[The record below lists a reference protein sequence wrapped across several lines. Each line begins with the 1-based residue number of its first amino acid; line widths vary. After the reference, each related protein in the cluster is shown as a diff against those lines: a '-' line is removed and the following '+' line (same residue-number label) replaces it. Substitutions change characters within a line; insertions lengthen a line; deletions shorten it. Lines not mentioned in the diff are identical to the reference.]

1 MILPAKNEQ
10 VCTFLG
16 VVGQLGRW
24 GGSDEEQ
31 PTTIENEQ
39 ACSFLMVVG

>member
-1 MILPAKNEQ
+1 MILQNEE
-10 VCTFLG
+10 VCTFLE
-16 VVGQLGRW
+16 VVEQLGSGRW

-31 PTTIENEQ
+31 PTTIENKH